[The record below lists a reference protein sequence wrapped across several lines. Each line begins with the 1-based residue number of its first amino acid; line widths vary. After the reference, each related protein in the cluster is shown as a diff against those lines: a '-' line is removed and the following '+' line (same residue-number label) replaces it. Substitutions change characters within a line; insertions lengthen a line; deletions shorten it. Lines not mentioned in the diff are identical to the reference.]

1 MSQARNHGTMELL
14 YFRHFVEMPWLAA
27 VPTKDVS
34 ITRAQLL
41 RNRFLAEKMEMLE
54 RSRREGMRAAG
65 APF

>member
-1 MSQARNHGTMELL
+1 MELL
-14 YFRHFVEMPWLAA
+14 NFRYVIEMPWLAA

-34 ITRAQLL
+34 IARAQLL
-41 RNRFLAEKMEMLE
+41 RNRFLAEKMEALE

>member
-1 MSQARNHGTMELL
+1 MELL
-14 YFRHFVEMPWLAA
+14 NFRYFVEMPWLAA
-27 VPTKDVS
+27 APAKEVA

>member
-1 MSQARNHGTMELL
+1 MEILN
-14 YFRHFVEMPWLAA
+14 FRYFVEMPWLAA
-27 VPTKDVS
+27 VPAKETA

-54 RSRREGMRAAG
+54 RTRREGMRAAG